1 MSDTPFTRFGLD
13 EALAGQVLVE
23 ALARG
28 GDHADLFF
36 EDRRTTSLVLDDG
49 RLRDAD
55 RAVHLGLGVRVLKG
69 EATGYA
75 YTEDLSREG
84 MMRAARTAASVASGG
99 GGPKGIEVR
108 GQRALDLYPVE
119 RGAWEAGVLDKLA
132 YLRRADAAARALDPQ
147 KVSRVTVSLSDTLRQ
162 ILIVTSEGRYVAD
175 RQPMIRFNCSVVATD
190 GDKRQ
195 SGSDGGGGRVGLEYF
210 DERSPEDIGRRAA
223 QIAITMLDAR
233 EAPAGTFPVVLG
245 PGDAGVLL
253 HEAVG
258 HGLEADFNR
267 KKTSNYSDRVG
278 ERVAAPGVTIVDDG
292 TLASSRGTINVDDEG
307 HAPRRNVLI
316 EDGILQAYMHDDLS
330 TKHFG
335 LGPSGNGRRQDYRY
349 VPMPR
354 MTNTFMLA
362 GQDDPEE
369 IVRSVDFGVY
379 ACAFS
384 GGQVNIS
391 NGDFVF
397 SVTEGYLIE
406 DGKITAPVKGVN
418 LIGNGPEALTQV
430 SMIGHDFQLS
440 DGRWTCGKAGQSVPV
455 GIGMPTLKVDAMTVG
470 GGHVG

>member
-1 MSDTPFTRFGLD
+1 M
-13 EALAGQVLVE
+13 
-23 ALARG
+23 
-28 GDHADLFF
+28 
-36 EDRRTTSLVLDDG
+36 
-49 RLRDAD
+49 
-55 RAVHLGLGVRVLKG
+55 
-69 EATGYA
+69 
-75 YTEDLSREG
+75 
-84 MMRAARTAASVASGG
+84 
-99 GGPKGIEVR
+99 
-108 GQRALDLYPVE
+108 
-119 RGAWEAGVLDKLA
+119 LDKLA

-258 HGLEADFNR
+258 HGLGADQPQEDLELP
-267 KKTSNYSDRVG
+267 DRVS
-278 ERVAAPGVTIVDDG
+278 ERVAAPGVAVDDG
-292 TLASSRGTINVDDEG
+292 TLASSRGTISDEG

-316 EDGILQAYMHDDLS
+316 EDGIQAYMHDDLS

-406 DGKITAPVKGVN
+406 GGKITAPVKGVN